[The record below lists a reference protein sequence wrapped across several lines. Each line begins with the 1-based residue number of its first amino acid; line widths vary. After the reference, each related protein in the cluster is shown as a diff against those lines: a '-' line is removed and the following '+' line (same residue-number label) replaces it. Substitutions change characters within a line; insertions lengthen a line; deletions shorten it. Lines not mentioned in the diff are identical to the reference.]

1 MGQHYYTKEE
11 INEFAT
17 KPGVLISVR
26 KANESGLNSMFGLY
40 IQDTAIQRDMKQ
52 NMINQMQEKLQ
63 DKDLESKLIPQWGV
77 GCRRLTPGINYLETL
92 HKDNVKV
99 VYGEINQ
106 ITERGCK
113 CDDGNE
119 YPVDILICA
128 TGFDTSF
135 RPRFPLHGFNGKNLQ
150 DEWAK
155 EPKSYLGIAAPGF
168 PNYLIFL
175 GPNCP
180 IGNGPVLS
188 AIGKSMC
195 QSCSGL
201 VTNRTVE

>member
-1 MGQHYYTKEE
+1 MD
-11 INEFAT
+11 
-17 KPGVLISVR
+17 VR

-40 IQDTAIQRDMKQ
+40 LKDTTIQHEMRQ
-52 NMINQMQEKLQ
+52 NMVKQMKSKLQ
-63 DKDLESKLIPQWGV
+63 DDSLEQKLIPSWGV

-99 VYGEINQ
+99 VYGEINEV
-106 ITERGCK
+106 TEKGCK

-135 RPRFPLHGFNGKNLQ
+135 RPRFPLIGPEGKNLK

-155 EPKSYLGIAAPGF
+155 EPKSYLGVAAPGF

-180 IGNGPVLS
+180 IGNGPVVS
-188 AIGKSMC
+188 AIGKFH
-195 QSCSGL
+195 SCFR
-201 VTNRTVE
+201 NRCVRRLKFVANRVSSRLHAQAYRPLAN